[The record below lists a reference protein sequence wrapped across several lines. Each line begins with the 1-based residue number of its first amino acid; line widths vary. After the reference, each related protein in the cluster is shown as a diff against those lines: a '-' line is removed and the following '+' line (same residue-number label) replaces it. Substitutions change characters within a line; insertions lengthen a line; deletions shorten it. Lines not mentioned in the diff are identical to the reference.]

1 VSLLRSSLHLISA
14 SRGGPCSPACGL
26 DGSARPQRSA
36 TLGFPPRVAA
46 TGARVRAELASTARA
61 DGRQDPRPDDP
72 RLLPRRGSRHPFHS
86 RRSAE
91 KEPRFS
97 RVKNR
102 IRIKVR
108 GYHLDVYGHV
118 NNARYL
124 EFLEEARWS
133 FIENEIDLPAWKKLG
148 FAFTVVKI
156 TINYRRA
163 ASLGDVLDIH
173 TRLEKLGARSGV
185 VRQEIT
191 LARTGGRVADA
202 EVVFVIVDE
211 QTGKAAHLE
220 GEIYAALKS
229 LAT

>member
-1 VSLLRSSLHLISA
+1 M
-14 SRGGPCSPACGL
+14 
-26 DGSARPQRSA
+26 
-36 TLGFPPRVAA
+36 
-46 TGARVRAELASTARA
+46 
-61 DGRQDPRPDDP
+61 
-72 RLLPRRGSRHPFHS
+72 
-86 RRSAE
+86 
-91 KEPRFS
+91 
-97 RVKNR
+97 KNR

-108 GYHLDVYGHV
+108 GYHLDLYGHV

-133 FIENEIDLPAWKKLG
+133 FIEGEIDLPTWKKLG

-173 TRLEKLGARSGV
+173 TRLEKLGAKSGI
-185 VRQEIT
+185 VRQEID

-202 EVVFVIVDE
+202 EVVFVIVDTE
-211 QTGKAAHLE
+211 TGKAVPLE
-220 GEIYAALKS
+220 GEIYTALKS